1 MKKGASKASSKVFR
15 QLRREIDMMHKAT
28 ADFVGVCIDIAKAH
42 PRGLKRIKKNVYT
55 ITGNM
60 FKLDKLYAGL
70 KR

>member
-1 MKKGASKASSKVFR
+1 MKKGAHRASSSFYR

-28 ADFVGVCIDIAKAH
+28 ADFVDVCIDIAKAH
-42 PRGLKRIKKNVYT
+42 PKGLKRIKRNVDR

-70 KR
+70 RK